1 MPEVLLPDVNVLV
14 YAHREDAPHH
24 KPCRDWLETLVN
36 GPESFAFSELVLSGF
51 LRVVTHPKVFAR
63 PSPLADAL
71 TFAEQLRSQPN
82 AVAIAPGQ
90 RHWTIFQT
98 LCVDAG
104 TKGNL
109 VADAY
114 LAAMAIEA
122 GCEWVTTDR
131 DFSRF
136 KGLRWRHPLQ

>member
-1 MPEVLLPDVNVLV
+1 VVLPDVNVLV

-24 KPCRDWLETLVN
+24 ALCHAWLEAVVN
-36 GPESFAFSELVLSGF
+36 GQESYALSELVLSGF
-51 LRVVTHPKVFAR
+51 LRVVTHPKVFTR

-71 TFAEQLRSQPN
+71 EFTEQLRSLPN
-82 AVAIAPGQ
+82 CVPVAPGR
-90 RHWTIFQT
+90 RHWEIFRG
-98 LCVDAG
+98 LCTEAG
-104 TKGNL
+104 AKCNL
-109 VADAY
+109 VSDAY

-136 KGLRWRHPLQ
+136 KGLRWRHP

>member
-1 MPEVLLPDVNVLV
+1 MLLADVNVLV
-14 YAHREDAPHH
+14 YAHRADAPHH
-24 KPCRDWLETLVN
+24 AACRDWLEALVN
-36 GPESFAFSELVLSGF
+36 GPESFGFSELVLSGF
-51 LRVVTHPKVFAR
+51 LRVVTHPKVFTR

-71 TFAEQLRSQPN
+71 TFAEQLRSRPN
-82 AVAIAPGQ
+82 GVAVSPGP
-90 RHWTIFQT
+90 RHWPIFQS

-122 GCEWVTTDR
+122 GCEWITTDR

>member
-1 MPEVLLPDVNVLV
+1 MVLPDVNVLV

-24 KPCRDWLETLVN
+24 ALCHDWLEAVVN
-36 GPESFAFSELVLSGF
+36 GQESYALSELVLSGF
-51 LRVVTHPKVFAR
+51 LRVVTHPKVFTR

-71 TFAEQLRSQPN
+71 EFTEQLRSRPN
-82 AVAIAPGQ
+82 CIPVAPAR
-90 RHWTIFQT
+90 RHWEIFRG
-98 LCVDAG
+98 LCTDAG
-104 TKGNL
+104 AKGNL
-109 VADAY
+109 VSDAY

-136 KGLRWRHPLQ
+136 KGLRWRHP